1 LTAEPY
7 RCSRE
12 SLAIEEPMMGTAS
25 IVRSWLLI
33 EQPGPWGYEAV
44 RQNRMPDGV
53 ADDLRARAAAL
64 GIRIILL
71 RRPGRVAPLGREVFL
86 AHTGVTDAWLE
97 HGHVAEPAELLD
109 LDLALLAE
117 GSPSGFGALE
127 ERPLYLV
134 CTNGRR
140 DICCAERG
148 RPLARA
154 LEGAFGDRVWECSH
168 IGGDRFAGN
177 LVCFP
182 HGIYFGRVAP
192 EEGIAIADGYARGII
207 DLDHYRGRSCY
218 AFAVQAAEHFLRLRE
233 GLRGLHD
240 LRLVREPSLADGELH
255 AVFATPAGEQ
265 LEIRLELSRAEPAR
279 RLTCLSS
286 EGLRPPA
293 YEPVA
298 EE

>member
-1 LTAEPY
+1 MTSEPY

-12 SLAIEEPMMGTAS
+12 SLAIEEPMIGTAS

-33 EQPGPWGYEAV
+33 EQPGPWGYEAA
-44 RQNRMPDGV
+44 RQNRLPREV
-53 ADDLRARAAAL
+53 ADDLWARAAAL

-71 RRPGRVAPLGREVFL
+71 RRPGRFAPQGQEVFL
-86 AHTGVTDAWLE
+86 AHTGVTETWLE

-109 LDLALLAE
+109 LDLALLAQ
-117 GSPSGFGALE
+117 GSPAGFGAVE

-154 LEGAFGDRVWECSH
+154 LEEVLGDRVWECSH

-182 HGIYFGRVAP
+182 HGIYFGRVTP
-192 EEGIAIADGYARGII
+192 EEGAAIAEGYARGVI
-207 DLDHYRGRSCY
+207 DLDHYRGRSCH
-218 AFAVQAAEHFLRLRE
+218 AFAVQAAEHFLRVRE

-240 LRLVREPSLADGELH
+240 LRLVRAAPLANGLLH
-255 AVFATPAGEQ
+255 AVFATPEGEE
-265 LEIRLELSRAEPAR
+265 LEIRLEVSRAEPAR
-279 RLTCLSS
+279 RLTCQSM
-286 EGLRPPA
+286 EWLRPPA
-293 YEPVA
+293 YEPVR